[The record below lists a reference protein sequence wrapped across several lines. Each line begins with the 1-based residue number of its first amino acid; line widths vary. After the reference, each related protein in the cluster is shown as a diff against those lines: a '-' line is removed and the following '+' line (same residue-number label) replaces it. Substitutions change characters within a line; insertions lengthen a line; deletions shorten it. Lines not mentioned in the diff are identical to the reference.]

1 MAAQRACAS
10 APRWTSR
17 KPEKNRQ
24 PALAPCHHEK
34 SRKSRRHPA
43 AAFRSDSH
51 PRTAVPSMLA
61 GIRADGMA
69 ALPSRRK
76 ASGLGE
82 RCGSCPQGKL
92 RRITVAGA
100 AQALQWHP
108 SATVP
113 ASRLPGRQNGLPG
126 TSNPDIVGRFHTP
139 LWKAPMALQPHHLQC
154 AAKGPGLSAR
164 ATSASCLP
172 VVLVP

>member
-1 MAAQRACAS
+1 
-10 APRWTSR
+10 
-17 KPEKNRQ
+17 
-24 PALAPCHHEK
+24 
-34 SRKSRRHPA
+34 
-43 AAFRSDSH
+43 
-51 PRTAVPSMLA
+51 MLA

-126 TSNPDIVGRFHTP
+126 TSNPDIVG
-139 LWKAPMALQPHHLQC
+139 
-154 AAKGPGLSAR
+154 
-164 ATSASCLP
+164 
-172 VVLVP
+172 